1 MGSRVVTSQPIPI
14 PSAPDVAFVLM
25 GELPSQASSTQANIW
40 VAQWAIDAR
49 LDPAVEVL
57 DMGASKATETGTSL
71 S

>member
-1 MGSRVVTSQPIPI
+1 
-14 PSAPDVAFVLM
+14 M